1 MSKSESALSKNEAA
15 LSKSEAALSQKPALR
30 KKPASNKKEQQQP
43 TAGLR
48 IAVLGAGKMGGIL
61 LQAFLRSGLFTRDRI
76 AATVAHDQRAEA
88 LSRQLGLTVNTGNRA
103 AVRGADIVL
112 LAVKPTQV
120 VQLVRE
126 ISAGLK
132 PDALVLSIAASVKT
146 AAIEEA
152 AGGSRSVIRA
162 MPNTP
167 AMLGAGITALCRGR
181 FVTDA
186 QLALAEKIFS
196 TVGRT
201 VVVDEKHMDA
211 VTGLSGSG
219 PAFLYII
226 LESLAEA
233 GVNVGLPRDIA
244 TQLAAQTAYGAARMV
259 LETGSHPALLK
270 DEVTTPAGCTVD
282 GILELEEGGL
292 RVTLIKA
299 VKRATERARELAGN

>member
-1 MSKSESALSKNEAA
+1 MSSEQSGQNI
-15 LSKSEAALSQKPALR
+15 
-30 KKPASNKKEQQQP
+30 

-61 LQAFLRSGLFTRDRI
+61 LQAFLRSGLFSAEQI
-76 AATVAHDQRAEA
+76 AVTVAHQVRAEA
-88 LSRQLGLTVNTGNRA
+88 LTKQFGLAVTTDNLRA
-103 AVRGADIVL
+103 VQGADIVL

-126 ISAGLK
+126 VAPSLK
-132 PDALVLSIAASVKT
+132 QGVFLLSIAASVKT
-146 AAIEEA
+146 TAIEEA
-152 AGGSRSVIRA
+152 AEGLMPVIRA

-181 FVTDA
+181 FVADE
-186 QLALAEKIFS
+186 QLALAQKIFE
-196 TVGRT
+196 TVGRV

-233 GVNVGLPRDIA
+233 GVNVGLPREIA
-244 TQLAAQTAYGAARMV
+244 TQLAAQTAYGAAKMV

>member
-1 MSKSESALSKNEAA
+1 MSSKDSEQN
-15 LSKSEAALSQKPALR
+15 R
-30 KKPASNKKEQQQP
+30 

-48 IAVLGAGKMGGIL
+48 VAVLGAGKMGGIL
-61 LQAFLRSGLFTRDRI
+61 LQAFVRTGLFPAQQI
-76 AATVAHDQRAEA
+76 AATVAHELRAEA
-88 LSRQLGLTVNTGNRA
+88 LSKQFGLAVTTDNRR
-103 AVRGADIVL
+103 AVEDADIVL

-126 ISAGLK
+126 VSPSLK
-132 PDALVLSIAASVKT
+132 SGALVISIAASVKT

-152 AGGSRSVIRA
+152 LGGVGGAEAAVIRA

-181 FVTDA
+181 FVTDEQLGLA
-186 QLALAEKIFS
+186 QQIFS

-201 VVVDEKHMDA
+201 VVVDERHMDA

-233 GVNVGLPRDIA
+233 GVNVGLPREIA
-244 TQLAAQTAYGAARMV
+244 TQLAAQTAYGAAKMV

>member
-1 MSKSESALSKNEAA
+1 MSSKDPGQNI
-15 LSKSEAALSQKPALR
+15 
-30 KKPASNKKEQQQP
+30 

-61 LQAFLRSGLFTRDRI
+61 LQAFLRSGLFTAEQI
-76 AATVAHDQRAEA
+76 AATVAHDVRAEA
-88 LSRQLGLTVNTGNRA
+88 LSKQFGLAVTTDNVRA
-103 AVRGADIVL
+103 VEGADIVL

-126 ISAGLK
+126 IGPSLKESAL
-132 PDALVLSIAASVKT
+132 LLSIAASVKT

-152 AGGSRSVIRA
+152 VGGVKPVIRA

-181 FVTDA
+181 FAADE
-186 QLALAEKIFS
+186 QLALAQKIFA

-201 VVVDEKHMDA
+201 VVVDERHMDA

-233 GVNVGLPRDIA
+233 GVNVGLPREIA
-244 TQLAAQTAYGAARMV
+244 TQLAAQTAYGAAKMV